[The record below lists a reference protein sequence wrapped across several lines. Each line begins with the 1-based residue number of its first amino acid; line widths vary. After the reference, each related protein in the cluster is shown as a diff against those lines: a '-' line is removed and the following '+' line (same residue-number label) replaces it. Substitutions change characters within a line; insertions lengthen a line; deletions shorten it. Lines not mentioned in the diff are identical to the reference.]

1 MKAKGFRDSLRR
13 PLLHFGADC
22 PCFVR
27 VLAAVAGE
35 VLLHERKPMTKK
47 EHELIVLMFAR
58 LYESIGIIEETLK
71 SRGIWSGDDPKA
83 FSHAVHADDRKIL
96 HYVERA
102 RSDYLSF
109 ANQLGVILVRES

>member
-1 MKAKGFRDSLRR
+1 MKL
-13 PLLHFGADC
+13 PI
-22 PCFVR
+22 VR
-27 VLAAVAGE
+27 VLSVFSPRARSIGSRLSVTLSVFLPKTDCLGGE
-35 VLLHERKPMTKK
+35 KSMKTK

-71 SRGIWSGDDPKA
+71 SRGLWTGDDPKA

-102 RSDYLSF
+102 RSDYLAF
-109 ANQLGVILVRES
+109 ANQLGVIVGPTS